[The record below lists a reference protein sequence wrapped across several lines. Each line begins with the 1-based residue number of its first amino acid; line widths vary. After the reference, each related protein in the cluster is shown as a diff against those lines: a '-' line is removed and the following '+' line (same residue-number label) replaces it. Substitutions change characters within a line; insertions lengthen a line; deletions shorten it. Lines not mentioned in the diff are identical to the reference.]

1 MLPLRVF
8 SIVMRNF
15 LSQNKVYLTTY
26 LLVLIAMVA
35 LLFAFDQQT
44 LHLILNAYHTPF
56 LDGFFRCFSAFAE
69 WPIYVIAL
77 CWAFRRY
84 SWTIYFAISEALSAS
99 LVQVVKA
106 IVNAPRPSVVFA
118 DNEAFNAIIVEGV
131 KLNTWHSFPSGH
143 TATFFVFA
151 SVLVYSLTYEL
162 PNRKSL
168 TSILSL
174 LCLAFALLGGFSRIY
189 LSQHFL
195 LDVCF
200 GSLCGVLV
208 PALLFPLFLRL
219 DANPSLRRGLKK

>member
-26 LLVLIAMVA
+26 LVVLMGMVA

-56 LDGFFRCFSAFAE
+56 LDGFFRCFSALAE

-151 SVLVYSLTYEL
+151 SVLVYSLTHEL
-162 PNRKSL
+162 HGRKLASM
-168 TSILSL
+168 LSL

-195 LDVCF
+195 LDVCV

-219 DANPSLRRGLKK
+219 DANPSLHRGLRK